1 MKLEG
6 FLKKPSSKEKIWAI
20 EIPAIGI
27 FTQGKSKKDAYLM
40 AKDAIET
47 VVDEKGFAV
56 VIEPLGD
63 LSFSVSANEQRLLIG
78 LLLRRQ
84 RAISG
89 LTLMEVAKRLHSK
102 SPNAYGRYE
111 QGKVLPSLD
120 KLAELLRAID
130 EDLDP
135 ILKIK
140 DLAS

>member
-6 FLKKPSSKEKIWAI
+6 FLKKPSSKEKFWGV
-20 EIPAIGI
+20 EIPAIGV
-27 FTQGKSKKDAYLM
+27 FTQGKNKKDAYLM

-89 LTLMEVAKRLHSK
+89 LTLMEVAKRLRSK

>member
-6 FLKKPSSKEKIWAI
+6 FLKKPSSKEKFWSI
-20 EIPAIGI
+20 EIPALGV

-47 VVDEKGFAV
+47 VVGEKGFGV
-56 VIEPLGD
+56 TIEPMD
-63 LSFSVSANEQRLLIG
+63 ELSFSVSANEPRLLIG

-84 RAISG
+84 RALSG
-89 LTLMEVAKRLHSK
+89 LTLMDVAKRLHSR

>member
-6 FLKKPSSKEKIWAI
+6 FLKKPSSKEKFWTI

-27 FTQGKSKKDAYLM
+27 FTQGKSKKDAYIM
-40 AKDAIET
+40 AKDSIET
-47 VVDEKGFAV
+47 VVDEKGFTV

-89 LTLMEVAKRLHSK
+89 LTLMEVAKRLNSK